1 MRRHRLAATLAVLV
15 ATGVVALP
23 AAAQTFP
30 TKPITIVVPFAAGGP
45 TDVVARVIGEAMSR
59 NLGQTV
65 IIDNTTGAAGTI
77 GVGKVVRAAPDGYTL
92 SVGHV
97 GTHVVNGAIY
107 DKVGYNLVTDLEAI
121 VMLPSNPMLVIG
133 KNGLDAKDLK
143 SFVAHVK
150 ANQDKLSIGT
160 AGVGS
165 ASHIG
170 GLAFQAATGTK
181 LQFIPYRGTGPAMQ
195 DLIGGQIDA
204 MIDQTSNA
212 APQVKGGK
220 IRGYAVTAKV
230 RSPAAPDVPTVDE
243 AGLPGMYV
251 TIWHGLWAPKG
262 TPTAVIA
269 RLNAA
274 AVAALEDPAV
284 KQKLADLG
292 LDRPAAEQR
301 SVEAMKAFHKAEA
314 DKWWPIIKAA
324 GVKVE

>member
-1 MRRHRLAATLAVLV
+1 M
-15 ATGVVALP
+15 
-23 AAAQTFP
+23 AQTFP
-30 TKPITIVVPFAAGGP
+30 TKPVTIVVPFAAGGP
-45 TDVVARVIGEAMSR
+45 TDVVARVIGEAMGR

-77 GVGKVVRAAPDGYTL
+77 GVRKVVRAAPDGYTL
-92 SVGHV
+92 SVGHL

-121 VMLPSNPMLVIG
+121 VMLPSNPMLVVS
-133 KNGLDAKDLK
+133 KNGLDTKDLK

-150 ANQDKLSIGT
+150 ANQDKLSVGT

-195 DLIGGQIDA
+195 DLIAGQIDA

-212 APQVKGGK
+212 GPQVKAGK

-230 RSPAAPDVPTVDE
+230 RSPATPDVPTVDE

-262 TPTAVIA
+262 TPAAVVA

-274 AVAALEDPAV
+274 AQAALEDPAV
-284 KQKLADLG
+284 KAKLADLG
-292 LDRPAAEQR
+292 LDSPAPDQR